1 MKKRLVNYAIKNLIL
16 LINGIIVENVLN
28 LFVQYVQVIKENFL
42 VKIKPYSGSEISVI
56 QYLVIL
62 NLNKTKQQS

>member
-42 VKIKPYSGSEISVI
+42 VKIKTYSGSAISVI

-62 NLNKTKQQS
+62 NLNKIKQQS

>member
-1 MKKRLVNYAIKNLIL
+1 MKKRLVNYVIKNLIL

-42 VKIKPYSGSEISVI
+42 TKIKPYSGSAISVI

>member
-1 MKKRLVNYAIKNLIL
+1 MNYAIKNLIL

-28 LFVQYVQVIKENFL
+28 LFVQYVRVIKENFL
-42 VKIKPYSGSEISVI
+42 VKIKTYSGSAISVI

-62 NLNKTKQQS
+62 NLNKIKQQS

>member
-16 LINGIIVENVLN
+16 LTNGIIVENVLN
-28 LFVQYVQVIKENFL
+28 LIVQYVQVIKENFL
-42 VKIKPYSGSEISVI
+42 VKIKPYSGSAISVI